1 MAKCSF
7 CGGNMPAGRGK
18 MHVKIRGQ
26 ILYFCNSKCQ
36 RNWNLGR
43 AGKFTK
49 WTNKAKEEKEA

>member
-1 MAKCSF
+1 
-7 CGGNMPAGRGK
+7 MPVGRGK